1 MECTYHGHMVS
12 GKKQDDNSSEEIH
25 DTDYGTILT
34 IEGCRYA
41 ENMLTGFRKAYVV
54 NENASVVGFE
64 PWLDACRAAEF
75 RKKMCIRDRV
85 IWLPY
90 QSSQTDDSMCT

>member
-75 RKKMCIRDRV
+75 RKMEDGERNISYRMTSR
-85 IWLPY
+85 ISGASGHWP
-90 QSSQTDDSMCT
+90 